1 MKFKVNATALNGKA
15 AQVDIELYVETLNI
29 NYRRELKNKLITA
42 EVYQELQ
49 NQILMELRQIYP
61 QQHLEIIN
69 FKLISRELE
78 ELIGLKFKVK
88 GSDLKEAIIATIY
101 NYLAVEIGFGYQED
115 VKQPEVYLRQNES
128 RFIARFLSSP
138 EQNISSSKLQE
149 AMDSYQ
155 EKRFAQASDIIKEIN
170 PDELNYY
177 DRSVCEWL
185 SFVIRTKQDKEDSP
199 GLREQF
205 DQVCQRYSQRPSL
218 IKKYYFSYIE
228 FLENIR
234 DAEKP
239 RELIQEFEARY
250 PLSILDDD
258 EAVIYH
264 RLKGRAEYHRG
275 EYLIALEHF
284 GIAMIRVDKSDL
296 KSKAAIFNSA
306 VNCFTDN
313 LFFESAHWIASQAQE
328 WRRVLDLPQTYE
340 SVSCMAGV
348 ETKRKNYAQALE
360 LHHKA
365 DELIQ
370 DIQITDIDANRHY
383 NFMAKNYILAGNY
396 ARGEEYLDKAEEA
409 GDHKGF
415 TQSLRM
421 LLYYQQ
427 SSYDQMDELFE
438 RRFKAESKY
447 DHFVLGW
454 ANALMARAAFVQKR
468 FDAAISYLEDSIS
481 LFMSDLYILEARMVS
496 LYGFAFDPPKEYQDK
511 IMGIIINN
519 NIDARFEEYVAKHAE
534 INSKYYHFFN
544 PDAQDYQ
551 EEPELIRLAETVR
564 KINNN
569 KYDAHEVALFI
580 DSYCLY

>member
-1 MKFKVNATALNGKA
+1 MKFKVNATAFNGKPV
-15 AQVDIELYVETLNI
+15 QVDIELYVETLNI
-29 NYRRELKNKLITA
+29 NFRREQKNKLITA

-61 QQHLEIIN
+61 QQLLETIN
-69 FKLISRELE
+69 FKLISRDLE
-78 ELIGLKFKVK
+78 ELIGLKFKVQE
-88 GSDLKEAIIATIY
+88 SDLREATIATVL
-101 NYLAVEIGFGYQED
+101 NYLALEIGVTPHRNIEKLKTSLG
-115 VKQPEVYLRQNES
+115 
-128 RFIARFLSSP
+128 RFENRFVARFLSSP
-138 EQNISSSKLQE
+138 EQNISNPKLQE
-149 AMDSYQ
+149 AMGSYQ
-155 EKRFAQASDIIKEIN
+155 EKMFSQASDIIN
-170 PDELNYY
+170 VLSPDDLNYY
-177 DRSVCEWL
+177 DRSVWEWL
-185 SFVIRTKQDKEDSP
+185 SFATRTKQDKEDSP
-199 GLREQF
+199 DLREQF
-205 DQVCQRYSQRPSL
+205 DRALERYSQQPSL

-228 FLENIR
+228 FLEDIR
-234 DAEKP
+234 DAKKP
-239 RELIQEFEARY
+239 RELIREFEARY

-258 EAVIYH
+258 EAVVYH

-284 GIAMIRVDKSDL
+284 GIALIRVDKNDL

-313 LFFESAHWIASQAQE
+313 LFFESAHWIASQAE
-328 WRRVLDLPQTYE
+328 VWRRVLDLPQTYE
-340 SVSCMAGV
+340 SISCMAGI

-360 LHHKA
+360 LHQKA